1 MSVKASFESR
11 ILDWFTNAP
20 YERVDLVNGLVKEI
34 HKRRRL
40 IAAEEGKRVAT
51 IAANPAPSIGV
62 GVGTGGIKRR
72 KRRTKKE
79 MIASAQTPQ
88 AGDSDR
94 EEAFLA
100 IPGPASGGGE
110 Y

>member
-40 IAAEEGKRVAT
+40 SAAEEGKRVAT
-51 IAANPAPSIGV
+51 IAANPAPSIGT
-62 GVGTGGIKRR
+62 GGGGIKRR

-79 MIASAQTPQ
+79 MTAAAQTPQ
-88 AGDSDR
+88 A
-94 EEAFLA
+94 EM
-100 IPGPASGGGE
+100 GE
-110 Y
+110 LETYPLEGV